1 MAEQTQQLT
10 SEPAFRALAD
20 YHEKNGKQINI
31 RQLFKQ
37 DSNRFQNYRFVFIG
51 IPKQRMVYVLTFG
64 QHLQG
69 PRALLV
75 LRDIRITLYLL
86 LIYRVEQLVT
96 STIWFTFQNKNT
108 W

>member
-1 MAEQTQQLT
+1 MAAKRLQLT

-37 DSNRFQNYRFVFIG
+37 DTNRFQNYRFVFMG

-69 PRALLV
+69 QLSNRV
-75 LRDIRITLYLL
+75 RNFKRKSMFIGKGSYIT
-86 LIYRVEQLVT
+86 
-96 STIWFTFQNKNT
+96 
-108 W
+108 

>member
-1 MAEQTQQLT
+1 MAEQRQRLT
-10 SEPAFRALAD
+10 AEPTFRALAD

-37 DSNRFQNYRFVFIG
+37 DTNRFQNFRLVFIG

-69 PRALLV
+69 QLSNRVRTLKENQGLLGMGAI
-75 LRDIRITLYLL
+75 LH
-86 LIYRVEQLVT
+86 E
-96 STIWFTFQNKNT
+96 
-108 W
+108 